1 MMAGLDETKTT
12 ESSSGLS
19 FFPKFLRCESKDE
32 NKSHILLL
40 LEVVDESLI

>member
-19 FFPKFLRCESKDE
+19 FLPKFLRSKSKSE

-40 LEVVDESLI
+40 LEVVDEFLI